1 MLQIIRTASSGV
13 IAKAFLILLIVGF
26 AGWGVQGYLG
36 QSGQGEVVVT
46 IGGDTIKTTELA
58 VAFGRDV
65 RRFQAQGSDLTAEQA
80 RNLGLMN
87 LALDRLITGRMYD
100 AAADWLG
107 MGLANKDI
115 AAAIRAE
122 PAFRDDDTGAFSRLR
137 FESIMRRSD
146 ISEQQYTIDLRRDMY
161 RREVINSLA
170 FTAGAPLVLEK
181 KLHLYRNEN
190 RIATLSVV
198 PVDETLDVG
207 APDEATI
214 SESHQSQAERYTAP
228 ERRNASYLLLTADD
242 AMRDVT
248 VTEEQVSKAYENNLG
263 NYTTPEKKSIQQI
276 LFGDEESARKAA
288 GMIGEGRTFETVAKE
303 IAGMEA
309 EALEFGEFAAGGFP
323 IPSLV
328 SVIDA
333 LKEGG
338 ISEPVSTD
346 FGWHIFRV
354 DGVLPETVVPYE
366 DVRASIEDRL
376 KKEQASELLYNISTT
391 LEDEL
396 AGGATLEEAASAVNV
411 VVLKSGLIDIEG
423 AGVDGEPVP
432 DLPGGE
438 FINSVF
444 VTQTGEQ
451 SALGQNPE
459 GSYFIA
465 RVDETVPSAL
475 RPIEEVKNEI
485 IADWQAGKQREAAE
499 ARALAIV
506 EKVETGGSLV
516 EIAAAEG
523 LEANDSN
530 PFNRRGKG
538 ADSRLVTPL
547 LVSDVFKLQ
556 PEQAAMV
563 ETGDGFVVA
572 QLKSIKSAGPSD
584 TKDLAT
590 LLGNQITGDILR
602 QLDHALRQEFKVDI
616 DQAALARTPLPR

>member
-1 MLQIIRTASSGV
+1 MLQIIRTASSGL
-13 IAKAFLILLIVGF
+13 IAKAFLILLIIGF

-58 VAFGRDV
+58 VSFGRDV

-87 LALDRLITGRMYD
+87 LALDRLITGRIYD

-107 MGLANKDI
+107 MGLGNQRI
-115 AAAIRAE
+115 AEAIRGE
-122 PAFRDDDTGAFSRLR
+122 PAFSDESGTFSRFR
-137 FESIMRRSD
+137 FESIMRNSD
-146 ISEQQYTIDLRRDMY
+146 MSEQQYTTDLRRDIY
-161 RREVINSLA
+161 RRNIINSLA
-170 FTAGAPLVLEK
+170 FTAGAPAILEK

-198 PVDETLDVG
+198 PIDGTLDVG
-207 APDEATI
+207 VPDEMSI
-214 SESHQSQAERYTAP
+214 NESHQSQAARYTAP
-228 ERRNASYLLLTADD
+228 ERRGASYLLLTADD

-248 VTEEQVSKAYENNLG
+248 VTEEQVRKSYDDNLG
-263 NYTTPEKKSIQQI
+263 IYTTPEKKTIQQI
-276 LFGDEESARKAA
+276 RFDDEETARKAA
-288 GMIGEGRTFETVAKE
+288 GMIGEGRTFKTVAKE
-303 IAGMEA
+303 IAGMEGD
-309 EALEFGEFAAGGFP
+309 ALEFGEFAAGGFP

-338 ISEPVSTD
+338 LSEPVSTD

-354 DGVLPETVVPYE
+354 GGVQPESVTPYE
-366 DVRASIEDRL
+366 DIRASIEDSL
-376 KKEQASELLYNISTT
+376 KKEQASELLYSMSTR

-396 AGGATLEEAASAVNV
+396 AGGATLEEAAAVVNV
-411 VVLKSGLIDIEG
+411 VIRKSGLIDIDG
-423 AGVDGEPVP
+423 AGVDGKTVAG
-432 DLPGGE
+432 LPGSE

-444 VTQTGEQ
+444 FTQTGEQ
-451 SALGQNPE
+451 SALGQNPD
-459 GSYFIA
+459 GSYYIA

-475 RPIEEVKNEI
+475 RPVNEVKDEI

-499 ARALAIV
+499 ARALTIV
-506 EKVETGGSLV
+506 EKVENGGSLI
-516 EIAAAEG
+516 EIAVAEG
-523 LEANDSN
+523 LEATGSN
-530 PFNRRGKG
+530 PFNRRGEG
-538 ADSRLVTPL
+538 ADSKLVTPL

-556 PEQAAMV
+556 PGQAAMV

-572 QLKSIKSAGPSD
+572 QLKSIKPVGPSD
-584 TKDLAT
+584 TKDMAI

-602 QLDHALRQEFKVDI
+602 QLDDALRQEFKVDI
-616 DQAALARTPLPR
+616 DQAALSRTPLPR

>member
-1 MLQIIRTASSGV
+1 MLQNIRTARSGL
-13 IAKAFLILLIVGF
+13 IAKAFLILLIIGF

-46 IGGDTIKTTELA
+46 IGSDTIKTTELA
-58 VAFGRDV
+58 VSFGRDV

-87 LALDRLITGRMYD
+87 LALDRLITGRIYD

-107 MGLANKDI
+107 MGLGNQRI
-115 AAAIRAE
+115 AEAIRGE
-122 PAFRDDDTGAFSRLR
+122 PAFSDEGGTFSRLR
-137 FESIMRRSD
+137 FESIMRNSD
-146 ISEQQYTIDLRRDMY
+146 MSEQQYTTDLRRDIY
-161 RREVINSLA
+161 RRDIINSLA
-170 FTAGAPLVLEK
+170 FTAGAPVILEK

-198 PVDETLDVG
+198 PIDGTLDVG
-207 APDEATI
+207 VPDETSI
-214 SESHQSQAERYTAP
+214 NESHQSQAARYTAP
-228 ERRNASYLLLTADD
+228 ERRGASYLLLTADD
-242 AMRDVT
+242 AMREVT
-248 VTEEQVSKAYENNLG
+248 VTEEQARKSYDDNLG
-263 NYTTPEKKSIQQI
+263 IYTTPEKKTIQQI
-276 LFGDEESARKAA
+276 RFDDEETARKAA

-303 IAGMEA
+303 IAGMEG

-328 SVIDA
+328 SVIDT

-338 ISEPVSTD
+338 LSEPVSTD

-354 DGVLPETVVPYE
+354 GGVQPESVTPYE
-366 DVRASIEDRL
+366 DVRASIEDSL
-376 KKEQASELLYNISTT
+376 KKEQASELLYSMSTR

-396 AGGATLEEAASAVNV
+396 AGGATLEEAAAAVNV
-411 VVLKSGLIDIEG
+411 VIRKSGLIDIDG
-423 AGVDGEPVP
+423 AGVDGKTVAG
-432 DLPGGE
+432 LPGSE

-451 SALGQNPE
+451 SALGQNPD
-459 GSYFIA
+459 GSYYIA

-475 RPIEEVKNEI
+475 RPVNEVKDEI

-499 ARALAIV
+499 ARALTIV
-506 EKVETGGSLV
+506 EKIENGGSLI
-516 EIAAAEG
+516 EIAVAEG
-523 LEANDSN
+523 LEATGSN
-530 PFNRRGKG
+530 PFNRRGEG
-538 ADSRLVTPL
+538 ADSKLVTPL
-547 LVSDVFKLQ
+547 LVSDIFKLQ
-556 PEQAAMV
+556 PGQAAMV

-572 QLKSIKSAGPSD
+572 QLKSIKPVGPSD
-584 TKDLAT
+584 TKDMAI

-602 QLDHALRQEFKVDI
+602 QLDDALRQEFKVDI